1 MTCIDI
7 HLSIDPMYLNLAVL
21 FISECPLHFFG
32 KSVSVINST
41 LLAKKIFAFNTHVVE
56 LIYTYHM
63 PLFAFFM
70 NHTLEEYI
78 DTFYLYA

>member
-41 LLAKKIFAFNTHVVE
+41 LLAKKNFSFNPLNAVRIYICGECFYSTRGAHIYMHGSYNYE
-56 LIYTYHM
+56 L
-63 PLFAFFM
+63 
-70 NHTLEEYI
+70 
-78 DTFYLYA
+78 